1 MIIVNIVT
9 RTGGGG
15 SASSEPAEVYTSH
28 NNFVEA
34 GYEGDCI
41 NTVNTTLILN
51 ADGSYTLVSD
61 FIVNQVSGI
70 IVFSNTTYYEG
81 TYEVTGES
89 DGVKTVNLSDAVS
102 ASSNAAGLVTTSADD
117 ASLLDGCKAQTV
129 TCNAADNSVTMPG

>member
-1 MIIVNIVT
+1 M
-9 RTGGGG
+9 
-15 SASSEPAEVYTSH
+15 
-28 NNFVEA
+28 
-34 GYEGDCI
+34 
-41 NTVNTTLILN
+41 
-51 ADGSYTLVSD
+51 
-61 FIVNQVSGI
+61 VNQVSGI